1 MRDYCASVL
10 TLVLALVAG
19 AAGAAGA
26 AAAVGAAGAQSGSV
40 AEVLRERLGQLET
53 AGRIDVDDAQI
64 VSSQT
69 LPQIYQSNGFQPFWN
84 AKGLA
89 ELRGLIAE
97 SAKDGLTPED
107 YHLAGLDKLA
117 PAVSGSDA
125 LAQAQVDILATSAF
139 YLLLYHLYFGKVDPA
154 SLHPAWNFDT
164 RPGVDL
170 NIAPLVKE
178 AMTKGDLTDAMVR
191 ARPNNW
197 LYEKMRVAL
206 AEYRVLEANGGWTP
220 VPGGETLK
228 VGSRGSRV
236 VALRQRL
243 AVSGELSGQALADDT
258 YDEPLAAAVRTFQER
273 HRIAADG
280 VVSAGTLKEINIPVS
295 GRIGQIRVNLE
306 RGRWVLHEITPTDL
320 VIVDVAGFQV
330 SLFHNHQVVWRGK
343 AQIGKPYRQTPIFKS
358 AIDHIVFN
366 PTWTVP
372 PGILARDL
380 LPAIRRDPGTLAQ
393 KRLEVIDAQGRTVD
407 PASIDWSLY
416 TGRNFP
422 YMLRQAPG
430 PDNSLGLV
438 KIMFPNSHAVYLH
451 DTPSKALFEKT
462 ERAFSSGCI
471 RVEGPFELAKLLLN
485 DPANW
490 NDTTI
495 DAVLKNGATR
505 TVRLR
510 TPVPVLV
517 MYWTMDPTAEGSP
530 VFKRDPYDRDPKLLT
545 ALDAPSTS
553 ADVRARRASS
563 KR

>member
-1 MRDYCASVL
+1 MRDFGALLL
-10 TLVLALVAG
+10 TLVLAL
-19 AAGAAGA
+19 AA
-26 AAAVGAAGAQSGSV
+26 GAAGAQSGSV

-53 AGRIDVDDAQI
+53 SGRIDVDDARI

-69 LPQIYQSNGFQPFWN
+69 LPKIYQSNGFQPFWS
-84 AKGLA
+84 AQGLA
-89 ELRGLIAE
+89 ELHGLIAE
-97 SAKDGLTPED
+97 SAKDGLAPED
-107 YHLAGLDKLA
+107 YYLAGLAKLA

-125 LAQAQVDILATSAF
+125 LAHAQVDILATAAF
-139 YLLLYHLYFGKVDPA
+139 SLLLYHLYFGKVDPA

-170 NIAPLVKE
+170 NIAPVVKD
-178 AMTKGDLTDAMVR
+178 ALTKGDLTDAVVR
-191 ARPNNW
+191 ARPNHW
-197 LYEKMRVAL
+197 LYEKMRAAL
-206 AEYRVLEANGGWTP
+206 AEYRVLETNGGWTP

-236 VALRQRL
+236 VALRRRL
-243 AVSGELSGQALADDT
+243 AVSGELSGQELDNDA
-258 YDEPLAAAVRTFQER
+258 YDESLAAAVRTFQER

-295 GRIGQIRVNLE
+295 GRIDQIRVNLE
-306 RGRWVLHEITPTDL
+306 RGRWVLHEFTPTDL

-330 SLFHNHQVVWRGK
+330 SLFRNQKAVWRGK

-372 PGILARDL
+372 PGILARDI
-380 LPAIRRDPGTLAQ
+380 LPAIRRDPGALAE
-393 KRLEVIDAQGRTVD
+393 KRLQVIDAQGRTVD

-416 TGRNFP
+416 TGKNFP

-430 PDNSLGLV
+430 PDNALGLV

-471 RVEGPFELAKLLLN
+471 RVERPFELAKLLLN

-495 DAVLKNGATR
+495 DAILKDGATR

-510 TPVPVLV
+510 TPVPVLI
-517 MYWTMDPTAEGSP
+517 MYWTMDPTAEGPP

-545 ALDAPSTS
+545 ALDAPSKS
-553 ADVRARRASS
+553 ADIRARRGSS